1 MGAIPIVSARVAAGV
16 RGRAPHFTT
25 GARRMQMVRLA
36 APVLA
41 AVLALAAATALV
53 EHDREAARN
62 VSTLTEIGLDRAERP
77 PPGTAAPGL
86 ARNPILSEPA
96 DSPFLGHASG
106 GPFSIPLLRSLR
118 FSLVEPARDTPRER
132 GRSTPGGAW
141 REARLVRATR
151 DDRARIEAY
160 ARRYRIPDALSTQIY
175 EAALAERVSPALAYS
190 LIRVE
195 SGFDPRAVGIRGS
208 IGLTQIRPST
218 ARELAPSV
226 TATDLYVPRVNLA
239 LGLRYLRRLLVRFD
253 HDVAVALAAY
263 NRGPTRVEA
272 QLERGDLPRIAYVT
286 RILRDVERGSRRA
299 L

>member
-1 MGAIPIVSARVAAGV
+1 
-16 RGRAPHFTT
+16 
-25 GARRMQMVRLA
+25 MQMVRLA

-41 AVLALAAATALV
+41 ALLALAAAAALV

-77 PPGTAAPGL
+77 PPGAAPGL
-86 ARNPILSEPA
+86 PQNPVLSEPA
-96 DSPFLGHASG
+96 DSPFLGHVPG
-106 GPFSIPLLRSLR
+106 GPFSVSLLRSLR
-118 FSLVEPARDTPRER
+118 FGLSRPDPATPRER
-132 GRSTPGGAW
+132 SRSTPGGAW
-141 REARLVRATR
+141 REARLVRATQ

-160 ARRYRIPDALSTQIY
+160 ARRYRIPHALSTQIY

-218 ARELAPSV
+218 ARELAPSG
-226 TATDLYVPRVNLA
+226 TPTDLYVPRVNLA